1 MAKKE
6 IKEQDVTELT
16 FEEAIQRLEK
26 VVEQL
31 ENGDVPLEQAIQLF
45 EEGMMLAKQ
54 CNQTLKQAEQQVEVL
69 MKENGEWIKKPFGS
83 DEEKESP

>member
-6 IKEQDVTELT
+6 IKAQAATELS

-26 VVEQL
+26 VVDQL

-54 CNQTLKQAEQQVEVL
+54 CNQTLERVEQQVEVL
-69 MKENGEWIKKPFGS
+69 MKENGEWIKKPFVS
-83 DEEKESP
+83 DEEKE